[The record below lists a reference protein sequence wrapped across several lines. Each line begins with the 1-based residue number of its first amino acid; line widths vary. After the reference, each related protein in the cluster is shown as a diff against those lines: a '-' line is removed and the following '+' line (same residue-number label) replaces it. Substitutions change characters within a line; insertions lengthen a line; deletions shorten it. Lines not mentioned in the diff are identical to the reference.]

1 MKAGELLQLLKKV
14 NPEAEVI
21 LQKDAE
27 GNGYSP
33 LSGIDAE
40 SVYVPD
46 SSYSGGVYSLAWSA
60 YEADKTEDEWNA
72 LQRQPCCVVLFPVN

>member
-1 MKAGELLQLLKKV
+1 MKVKELIKALKSA

-33 LSGIDAE
+33 LSCVDFDA
-40 SVYVPD
+40 VYEQNSTWRGEVF
-46 SSYSGGVYSLAWSA
+46 SMEWSA
-60 YEADKTEDEWNA
+60 DDACKTVKDWAEIKS
-72 LQRQPCCVVLFPVN
+72 RPRCVVLAPMN